1 MPKQP
6 CIRLPLQTGG
16 GALGALFWTAL
27 TTFAAFGAASFG
39 LFILFSTNRE
49 GESTGGLLMMSLI
62 PALCSLGFGAATF
75 AIRREYVKQ
84 RATDVEVDGRELRF
98 VGGALGG
105 TAIPWDEIESC
116 TITTDSTR
124 YVRTKTI
131 RRTTTEYVDQLWLA
145 RRRSSPQLL
154 AESLDPGEKASLEEL
169 RQAILGACQARGGR
183 AGEDGATAPP
193 TSVLQCAACGS
204 AVAAVEATETSCGS
218 CGASVEF
225 DPDTTERIRS
235 AADLGRVTERLEEAI
250 RRLLDQPPATSA
262 NRPLDLLG
270 ILILAVPA
278 AALGVF
284 VLPGGGAMRGLALLA
299 VGVPFATGIAFLARL
314 FVAERQALRALTA
327 GMGARNPARAG
338 EPPRCRQCGGTLLIR
353 DRHVVAIC
361 LFCRA
366 ENLLGLDLRPA
377 LAAAQ
382 SHNYELGA
390 ILAKRHSQRRRAVA
404 GLVACAV
411 VTALALL
418 AVIA

>member
-1 MPKQP
+1 MNKQP

-27 TTFAAFGAASFG
+27 TTVAAFGAASFV
-39 LFILFSTNRE
+39 LFMLSSMNHE
-49 GESTGGLLMMSLI
+49 GESTGGLLVMSLI
-62 PALCSLGFGAATF
+62 PALCSLGFGAATL
-75 AIRREYVKQ
+75 AIRREFVRQ

-116 TITTDSTR
+116 TITTDWNR
-124 YVRTKTI
+124 YVRTKTN
-131 RRTTTEYVDQLWLA
+131 RGTTTEYMDQLWLA
-145 RRRSSPQLL
+145 RRRSSPRLL
-154 AESLDPGEKASLEEL
+154 AESLDPGEKASLGEL

-183 AGEDGATAPP
+183 ASEDGATEPP

-204 AVAAVEATETSCGS
+204 AVAAVEAAETSCGS
-218 CGASVEF
+218 CGATVVF
-225 DPDTTERIRS
+225 DPDAAERIRS

-250 RRLLDQPPATSA
+250 QRLLDQPPATSA

-270 ILILAVPA
+270 FLILVVPA
-278 AALGVF
+278 AALGVS
-284 VLPGGGAMRGLALLA
+284 VLPGGGATGGLALLA

-382 SHNYELGA
+382 SHDYELGA
-390 ILAKRHSQRRRAVA
+390 ILAKRRSRRRRALA